1 MQPPKPFQE
10 KKPWGDF
17 IEYTCNVPSTI
28 KIITVNPG
36 EAFSLQ
42 THHNRDEFWHILS
55 GTGTVIIGDTSRP
68 IVTGDYF
75 VPRET
80 AHRIQAGDTPVVFL
94 EISFG
99 TFDEKD
105 ITRLED
111 RYGRTASS

>member
-1 MQPPKPFQE
+1 MQPLKPYQE
-10 KKPWGDF
+10 KRPWGGF
-17 IEYTCNVPSTI
+17 IEYTRNTPSTV

-55 GTGTVIIGDTSRP
+55 GEGVVTIGDQKIP
-68 IVTGDYF
+68 AQIGDDHF
-75 VPRET
+75 IPRET
-80 AHRIQAGDTPVVFL
+80 PHRMEASSSPLVFL

-99 TFDEKD
+99 EFSEED

-111 RYGRTASS
+111 KYGRA